1 MTTIKNPKVIA
12 IVTTALCMA
21 SLVWL
26 MSTQRVNNSL
36 ERNFENEK
44 LKSEA
49 LLSEKLLLEKDL
61 EKMRGQLSNLKGI
74 NSELDQLVRNTEMK
88 FESRESE
95 LNRLKK
101 QNASLAEVKRQRE
114 ELLRLQQ
121 SLEEQL
127 LSMKA
132 SYAELENENLALSS
146 AVARLQEQNRL
157 LSDDLNRAM
166 FASLDHL
173 QVQAVKGSREKLTV
187 KARKT
192 SKLIAN
198 FDVPASL
205 RSISFRVIDPKGI
218 TVSDKHGSVVFN
230 AVPSE
235 ENIVASNAA
244 NSAGNGLQKV
254 KMEFIPKHKMQ
265 AGVYTV
271 EILND
276 NLYVGSLNVK
286 LR

>member
-12 IVTTALCMA
+12 IITTALCMA

-36 ERNFENEK
+36 EQNFENEK

-61 EKMRGQLSNLKGI
+61 EKMRGQLSSLKGI
-74 NSELDQLVRNTEMK
+74 NSELDLVIRNTEMK

-95 LNRLKK
+95 LKRLKK
-101 QNASLAEVKRQRE
+101 QNASLAQVKRQRE

-121 SLEEQL
+121 DLEDQL
-127 LSMKA
+127 RSMKA
-132 SYAELENENLALSS
+132 SYTELENENSALSN
-146 AVARLQEQNRL
+146 AVARLQDQNRL

-173 QVQAVKGSREKLTV
+173 QVQAVKGNREKLTV
-187 KARKT
+187 KAKRT

-205 RSISFRVIDPKGI
+205 RNISFRVIDPKGI
-218 TVSDKHGSVVFN
+218 TMSEKHGAVVFN
-230 AVPSE
+230 SVPSE
-235 ENIVASNAA
+235 ENIVASNAG

-254 KMEFIPKHKMQ
+254 KMEFVPKKRML